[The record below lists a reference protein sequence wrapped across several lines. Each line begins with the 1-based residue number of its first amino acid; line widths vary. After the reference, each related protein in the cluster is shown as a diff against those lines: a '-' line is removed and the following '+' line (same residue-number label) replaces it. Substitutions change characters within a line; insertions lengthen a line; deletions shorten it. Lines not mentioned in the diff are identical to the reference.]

1 MNRKIKIGGI
11 YHYFKGFTAKVKGRC
26 VMTEIIN
33 NRVKVDFEWIYA
45 DFRSEI
51 GVLIEHPEVFK
62 ISVEGGKPLNCSNL
76 KYADVKKFINN
87 IRAKNGAHIIVHTNG
102 LKDDSEATIICCV
115 SEDSKGDALKDTV
128 WKYIKLQNRMGR
140 MPKIA
145 IGDTVEFNRGYPK
158 GNVVRIHS
166 YSDTFFVD
174 FEI

>member
-1 MNRKIKIGGI
+1 
-11 YHYFKGFTAKVKGRC
+11 
-26 VMTEIIN
+26 MTEIIN
-33 NRVKVDFEWIYA
+33 DRVKVDFEWIYA

-62 ISVEGGKPLNCSNL
+62 ISIEGGETLNCSDL

-87 IRAKNGAHIIVHTNG
+87 VKAKNGAHIIVHTNG

-128 WKYIKLQNRMGR
+128 WKYINLQNRMGR

-145 IGDTVEFNRGYPK
+145 IGDTVEFNGGYPK
-158 GNVVRIHS
+158 GNVVRIYS
-166 YSDTFFVD
+166 YGDTFFID